1 MSILNFIVAQVDL
14 KKVELSLNNEK
25 IIKVIENG
33 KKIDNT
39 QTVNANLIAKNDK
52 ELVSAVWLKD
62 LQALQDFATSPEHL
76 NFMFSDMN
84 KMITG
89 IWTSRININNFH
101 QTKPYT
107 HAFIF
112 GIKNLT
118 GFFEWE
124 IHSYMQA
131 MNNLPGDIFSGN
143 SLEQRDIFR
152 AGGIIL
158 FNMDQK
164 NTFEKQLEI
173 LNKKH
178 LNISS
183 ITNTSIAEII
193 HLKN

>member
-1 MSILNFIVAQVDL
+1 MSILNFIVAQIDL
-14 KKVELSLNNEK
+14 EKVPLTLNNEK

-33 KKIDNT
+33 KKIDSTNIAD
-39 QTVNANLIAKNDK
+39 VNLIAKNDK
-52 ELVSAVWLKD
+52 ELVSAVWLKN
-62 LQALQDFATSPEHL
+62 LQSLQDFATSPEHL

-89 IWTSRININNFH
+89 IWTSQINIDSIYEAKAF
-101 QTKPYT
+101 T

-124 IHSYMQA
+124 IHAYIQA
-131 MNNLPGDIFSGN
+131 MKELPGDIFSGN

-152 AGGIIL
+152 AGGIVL
-158 FNMDQK
+158 LNADQK
-164 NTFEKQLEI
+164 KIFEKQLSI
-173 LNKKH
+173 LNKKYQ
-178 LNISS
+178 NIVS
-183 ITNTSIAEII
+183 ITNISFVEII

>member
-1 MSILNFIVAQVDL
+1 
-14 KKVELSLNNEK
+14 
-25 IIKVIENG
+25 
-33 KKIDNT
+33 
-39 QTVNANLIAKNDK
+39 
-52 ELVSAVWLKD
+52 
-62 LQALQDFATSPEHL
+62 
-76 NFMFSDMN
+76 MN